1 MKLQTLKKKKKGFTL
16 LELLVVLA
24 ILAILIAIA
33 IPVYKNQKEKAAITA
48 HNANVRVLETAV
60 ESYKQ
65 DNNGN
70 LPDRLEKL
78 VPDYIKSVPK
88 VPASEN
94 EKLKGQSYKI
104 TNGKIEPEEITTTK
118 KLINKIFGILLC
130 ITLKNCFFF
139 GAVFKFGR
147 D

>member
-65 DNNGN
+65 DNNGK
-70 LPDRLEKL
+70 LPKDINELATGG
-78 VPDYIKSVPK
+78 YIKSVPNL
-88 VPASEN
+88 PAGAVDNSTKYGIDEDGN
-94 EKLKGQSYKI
+94 I
-104 TNGKIEPEEITTTK
+104 TPGEVDKDVNPITDNTNNTTTDDK
-118 KLINKIFGILLC
+118 
-130 ITLKNCFFF
+130 
-139 GAVFKFGR
+139 
-147 D
+147 

>member
-33 IPVYKNQKEKAAITA
+33 IPVYKGQKEKAAITA

-65 DNNGN
+65 DHGEYPENVDALKGN
-70 LPDRLEKL
+70 
-78 VPDYIKSVPK
+78 YIKSVPK
-88 VPASEN
+88 VPVSNNEN
-94 EKLKGQSYKI
+94 LKNQKY
-104 TNGKIEPEEITTTK
+104 
-118 KLINKIFGILLC
+118 LINKTTGEISPAEIHNDNE
-130 ITLKNCFFF
+130 TDKTP
-139 GAVFKFGR
+139 KQ
-147 D
+147 

>member
-1 MKLQTLKKKKKGFTL
+1 MKLRTLKKMKKGFTL

-33 IPVYKNQKEKAAITA
+33 IPVYKGQKEKAAITA

-60 ESYKQ
+60 ESYRQ
-65 DNNGN
+65 DKGK
-70 LPDRLEKL
+70 LPEDINELATGG
-78 VPDYIKSVPK
+78 YIKSVPK

-94 EKLKGQSYKI
+94 GELKGKSYTI
-104 TNGKIEPEEITTTK
+104 TEGKIEPKEITTTK
-118 KLINKIFGILLC
+118 K
-130 ITLKNCFFF
+130 
-139 GAVFKFGR
+139 A

>member
-65 DNNGN
+65 DNNGK
-70 LPDRLEKL
+70 LPGDLEDL
-78 VPDYIKSVPK
+78 VKGEYIKSVPK
-88 VPASEN
+88 LPAGAVTDSKET
-94 EKLKGQSYKI
+94 EYKI
-104 TNGKIEPEEITTTK
+104 VSGGNITPGEVDKDGKLIPDNTKTTT
-118 KLINKIFGILLC
+118 NDS
-130 ITLKNCFFF
+130 N
-139 GAVFKFGR
+139 
-147 D
+147 

>member
-70 LPDRLEKL
+70 LPGNLDDL
-78 VPDYIKSVPK
+78 VKGEYIKNVPK

-94 EKLKGQSYKI
+94 VKLKGKSYKI
-104 TNGKIEPEEITTTK
+104 TAGKIEPEEITTTK
-118 KLINKIFGILLC
+118 K
-130 ITLKNCFFF
+130 
-139 GAVFKFGR
+139 A

>member
-60 ESYKQ
+60 ESYRQ
-65 DNNGN
+65 DHDGE
-70 LPDRLEKL
+70 LPGDIHELATGG
-78 VPDYIKSVPK
+78 YIKSVPK

-94 EKLKGQSYKI
+94 EKLKGKSYSI

-118 KLINKIFGILLC
+118 K
-130 ITLKNCFFF
+130 
-139 GAVFKFGR
+139 A
-147 D
+147 DY

>member
-65 DNNGN
+65 DTGNFPGKIEDLNGN
-70 LPDRLEKL
+70 
-78 VPDYIKSVPK
+78 YIKTVPK
-88 VPASEN
+88 VPAGAVKNSDAKEYDIDKN
-94 EKLKGQSYKI
+94 GNIIPGEVDKD
-104 TNGKIEPEEITTTK
+104 GKIIAHSTETTTTDG
-118 KLINKIFGILLC
+118 N
-130 ITLKNCFFF
+130 
-139 GAVFKFGR
+139 
-147 D
+147 

>member
-65 DNNGN
+65 DKGK
-70 LPDRLEKL
+70 LPDDINELATGG
-78 VPDYIKSVPK
+78 YIKSVPA
-88 VPASEN
+88 VPSSNDES
-94 EKLKGQSYKI
+94 LK
-104 TNGKIEPEEITTTK
+104 NK
-118 KLINKIFGILLC
+118 KYSINKTTGEISPAEIHNDNE
-130 ITLKNCFFF
+130 TDKTP
-139 GAVFKFGR
+139 KQ
-147 D
+147 

>member
-65 DNNGN
+65 DHGEYPENLEALKGN
-70 LPDRLEKL
+70 
-78 VPDYIKSVPK
+78 YIKSLPQ

-94 EKLKGQSYKI
+94 VKLKGKSYEIDKKNGNIIPGEIDPSEKKSDGGQSNPKQ
-104 TNGKIEPEEITTTK
+104 N
-118 KLINKIFGILLC
+118 
-130 ITLKNCFFF
+130 
-139 GAVFKFGR
+139 
-147 D
+147 